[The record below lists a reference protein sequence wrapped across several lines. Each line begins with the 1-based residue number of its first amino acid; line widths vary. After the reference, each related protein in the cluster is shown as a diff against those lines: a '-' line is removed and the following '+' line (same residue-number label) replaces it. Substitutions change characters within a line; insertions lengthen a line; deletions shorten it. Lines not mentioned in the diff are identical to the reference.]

1 MSLKDKDLGNL
12 SDVNVEQWDDSVV
25 KVINKFPQIQTVV
38 PGHGP
43 WGDKSLLLH
52 TIDLIKQ
59 YTQNKS

>member
-38 PGHGP
+38 RRHGP